1 MTKAPE
7 LFFSCV
13 DSRIQ
18 DQGSLYARFHVGPFV
33 PGEAVTFANALRRT
47 LLSDIPGLVLTDL
60 VIDRASH
67 EFSTLP
73 GIEETVLEIVLN
85 LQKLVFN
92 LQTRK
97 LEQISIKNS
106 LFDFD
111 FQSQAF
117 LKCYGPRKVTAA
129 DIKLPRGVKCV
140 NPNAYIATL
149 TSGAELSFRFGLSLQ
164 SPQKAKMLQHHSVSQ
179 NQPGKFSCNGI
190 PMPVQKVNY
199 VIKALNSSQG
209 SEYIILEVYT
219 DGSVLPQ
226 ECVQYALKNLTQFF
240 YKFASLTQQTL

>member
-18 DQGSLYARFHVGPFV
+18 DHGSLYARFHVGPFV

-73 GIEETVLEIVLN
+73 GIEESVLEIVLN
-85 LQKLVFN
+85 LKKLVFS
-92 LQTRK
+92 LETSK
-97 LEQISIKNS
+97 LEKISIKNS
-106 LFDFD
+106 VFD

-140 NPNAYIATL
+140 NPRAYIATL
-149 TSGAELSFRFGLSLQ
+149 TSGAELSFRFGLSRE
-164 SPQKAKMLQHHSVSQ
+164 SPQKAKMLQHHSVSE
-179 NQPGKFSCNGI
+179 NQPGRFSYNGI

-199 VIKALNSSQG
+199 VIKSLNSSQG

-219 DGSVLPQ
+219 DGSILPH
-226 ECVQYALKNLTQFF
+226 ECVQYALKTLTQFF
-240 YKFASLTQQTL
+240 YKFAALTQHSL

>member
-33 PGEAVTFANALRRT
+33 PGEAITFANALRRT

-67 EFSTLP
+67 EFSNLP
-73 GIEETVLEIVLN
+73 GIEETVLEIILN
-85 LQKLVFN
+85 LKKLVFS
-92 LQTRK
+92 LQTSK
-97 LEQISIKNS
+97 LEDISIKNNI
-106 LFDFD
+106 FDFD
-111 FQSQAF
+111 FQSQGF
-117 LKCYGPRKVTAA
+117 LKCSGPQKVTAA

-149 TSGAELSFRFGLSLQ
+149 TSGAELSLRFRLSLQ
-164 SPQKAKMLQHHSVSQ
+164 SPQKAKLIQHQSGSE
-179 NQPGKFSCNGI
+179 NQPVKFSCNGI

-199 VIKALNSSQG
+199 VIKALNLTKG
-209 SEYIILEVYT
+209 SEYIILEVST

-226 ECVQYALKNLTQFF
+226 ECVQYALKMLTHFF
-240 YKFASLTQQTL
+240 YKFASLTQTSL